1 MTRLPKLENKKTRK
15 SSLLIAPIRT
25 EMLYPEPLVV
35 QFFDVLSD
43 KEATAIQNLANRQLY
58 RATIR
63 DPVEFENSFEN
74 FLKNIFESHT
84 NSQTLI
90 KLLES

>member
-1 MTRLPKLENKKTRK
+1 
-15 SSLLIAPIRT
+15 
-25 EMLYPEPLVV
+25 MLYPEPLVV

-63 DPVEFENSFEN
+63 DPVGFENSPEN
-74 FLKNIFESHT
+74 ILKKYSIFQSHT